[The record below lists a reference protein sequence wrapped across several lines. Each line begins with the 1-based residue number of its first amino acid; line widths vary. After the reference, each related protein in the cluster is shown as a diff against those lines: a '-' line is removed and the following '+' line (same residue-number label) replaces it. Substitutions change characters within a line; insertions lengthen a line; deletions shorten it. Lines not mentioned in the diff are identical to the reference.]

1 MIWNSI
7 IPPRHLVNFLW
18 SNPGTAPLCFNTF
31 VAVNWNI
38 IQTGFFLH
46 DFALTQLENLHH
58 FLILQDNLQLNM
70 IWHKE
75 VLTFI
80 SATNNENILF
90 LFSEQGTKL
99 DALYKENVS
108 LQREAAAL
116 RSQNAKLD
124 ASYHEK
130 EKNLNCLRT
139 RHAVLEQVGNIFCTK
154 WKHETKLNVMLKC

>member
-1 MIWNSI
+1 MH
-7 IPPRHLVNFLW
+7 R
-18 SNPGTAPLCFNTF
+18 
-31 VAVNWNI
+31 
-38 IQTGFFLH
+38 
-46 DFALTQLENLHH
+46 ENLHQI
-58 FLILQDNLQLNM
+58 LILQANLQLNM

-80 SATNNENILF
+80 SAANNENILF

-154 WKHETKLNVMLKC
+154 

>member
-1 MIWNSI
+1 MQ
-7 IPPRHLVNFLW
+7 
-18 SNPGTAPLCFNTF
+18 A
-31 VAVNWNI
+31 
-38 IQTGFFLH
+38 GFFLH
-46 DFALTQLENLHH
+46 GFAVTQFENLHH
-58 FLILQDNLQLNM
+58 ILILRDNLWLNV

-75 VLTFI
+75 VFTFI

-154 WKHETKLNVMLKC
+154 